1 MEKARRKFEEST
13 AQDSLQRHSHPRLSP
28 RMRPARIYL
37 TGFMGSGKS
46 TVGPLLAQ
54 RWAYHFVDLD
64 DVIEETIQMPIRKY
78 FREHGEQA
86 FRARE
91 REALRAASQLEASV
105 IAVGGGALTFTDN
118 LTLARKTGCVIY
130 LQASV
135 DELVQRLEDQA
146 SERPLLQDK
155 TGKVLSRAEMAKKIA
170 RMLEARAPFYEQAHL
185 TLRVDGF
192 AVGAVVDA
200 IDRLVP
206 SAAAETN
213 GGDRA

>member
-1 MEKARRKFEEST
+1 
-13 AQDSLQRHSHPRLSP
+13 
-28 RMRPARIYL
+28 MRPARIYL

-54 RWAYHFVDLD
+54 RWAYRFVDLD
-64 DVIEETIQMPIRKY
+64 DVIEEAIQMPIRHY

-105 IAVGGGALTFTDN
+105 IAVGGGALTFTEN
-118 LTLARKTGCVIY
+118 MMLARETGCVVY

-146 SERPLLQDK
+146 SERPLLQNK
-155 TGKVLSRAEMAKKIA
+155 KGGVLTRTAMAEKIA
-170 RMLEARAPFYEQAHL
+170 RMLSSRTPFYEQAHL
-185 TLRVDGF
+185 TLCVDGLT
-192 AVGAVVDA
+192 VGAVVDA
-200 IDRLVP
+200 IDRLIP
-206 SAAAETN
+206 SGAAETN
-213 GGDRA
+213 DGDRA